1 MQLVNWN
8 IIFATKLNNMK
19 KILFALSLSA
29 FLFSCNE
36 EPKKEV
42 AEVKSETPAAGPQY
56 FGEKITPD
64 GAVPTDSLKAMMGTD
79 TMLTCKLKGKV
90 DAVCQKKGCWM
101 ELVNADGTTMRV
113 TFKDYGF
120 FMPKDCAGKTAIVDG
135 FAKVDVTSIDD
146 LKEYAKDDGKSQA
159 DIDAIKEPLKE
170 LVFEAK
176 GVILE

>member
-1 MQLVNWN
+1 
-8 IIFATKLNNMK
+8 MK
-19 KILFALSLSA
+19 KIFLALTVTA

-36 EPKKEV
+36 EPKKE
-42 AEVKSETPAAGPQY
+42 AGETKTQSDKQAVYPMY
-56 FGEKITPD
+56 LGEKITAD
-64 GAVPTDSLKAMMGTD
+64 GAMPTDSLKAMMGTD

-101 ELVNADGTTMRV
+101 ELVNSDGSKMRV

-120 FMPKDCAGKTAIVDG
+120 FMPKDCSGKTAIVDG
-135 FAKVDVTSIDD
+135 FAKIDVTSIAD
-146 LKEYAKDDGKSQA
+146 LKEYAKDDGQSQTE
-159 DIDAIKEPLKE
+159 IDAIKEPLKE